1 MSRLSI
7 KAPPD
12 YVFRRD
18 ACSYGYFLLMPNV
31 WSPAAQTLTR
41 PLHLEGGIATFVISQ
56 KAGKGGDVLARC
68 DRALARAESNEAK
81 RRIRRMLN
89 LDDNGIRAFHKVD
102 PRWKRSGRGRLF
114 RSPTL
119 FEDIIKTVTSCNV
132 AWTSTIRMNERFCEV
147 INPAFPTDRQLA
159 RRTPGTLRARCGVGY
174 RDVRMVEL
182 AKLNVR
188 GVIDEQW
195 YENPRTSDEDVFAA
209 LIELPGIG
217 PYTAAAIMA
226 IAFDKRATVVDG
238 NVERVISRIFA
249 IEKPLPHSKP
259 VLKELATSL
268 TPHVRP
274 GDYAQA
280 IMDLGATVCKPKS
293 PQCSACPW
301 QSSCRANHQ
310 GIQEK
315 LPQRMK
321 KSPKPR
327 RHGTAFWLQREDGK
341 ILLRKRAP
349 SGLLGAMMEIPSS
362 PWIDTTQTV
371 SAKNQPAAHAPIKAR
386 WQRQGC
392 EVVKHTFTHFHLE
405 MTIWQARADMNTKLT
420 KAADEARCSWVDI
433 NELDTQALPT
443 LMRKIVNTALGIP

>member
-132 AWTSTIRMNERFCEV
+132 TWTSTIRMNERFCEV

-182 AKLNVR
+182 AKLNAR

-195 YENPRTSDEDVFAA
+195 YENPRTSDEDVFEA

-217 PYTAAAIMA
+217 PYAAANIMQLLGRYSRVPCDTETVRHCKSVLGMAGTDRQIEKKMRAHYEPFGEHKFRSFWFELWDFYEAKRGKAWTWDPKTTGKSFTAA
-226 IAFDKRATVVDG
+226 
-238 NVERVISRIFA
+238 
-249 IEKPLPHSKP
+249 
-259 VLKELATSL
+259 
-268 TPHVRP
+268 
-274 GDYAQA
+274 
-280 IMDLGATVCKPKS
+280 
-293 PQCSACPW
+293 
-301 QSSCRANHQ
+301 
-310 GIQEK
+310 K
-315 LPQRMK
+315 L
-321 KSPKPR
+321 
-327 RHGTAFWLQREDGK
+327 
-341 ILLRKRAP
+341 
-349 SGLLGAMMEIPSS
+349 
-362 PWIDTTQTV
+362 
-371 SAKNQPAAHAPIKAR
+371 
-386 WQRQGC
+386 
-392 EVVKHTFTHFHLE
+392 
-405 MTIWQARADMNTKLT
+405 
-420 KAADEARCSWVDI
+420 
-433 NELDTQALPT
+433 
-443 LMRKIVNTALGIP
+443 